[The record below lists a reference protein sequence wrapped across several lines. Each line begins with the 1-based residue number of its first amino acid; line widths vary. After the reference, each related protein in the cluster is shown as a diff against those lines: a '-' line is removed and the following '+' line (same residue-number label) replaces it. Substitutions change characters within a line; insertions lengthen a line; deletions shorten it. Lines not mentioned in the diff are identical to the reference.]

1 MVSAI
6 ERALKDEYEYE
17 AERRGAAKE
26 FEIASEVQARLL
38 PSQAPDYPRL
48 DFGFFYQSA
57 REIGGDYYDF
67 IPFSP
72 VQMGLAV
79 ADVSGKGL
87 SSSLL
92 MASLQGLVRT
102 NLAVRQGEV
111 ARFVTEVN
119 DSFYKLTANNR
130 YATLFFAVVD
140 VSKQTLH
147 YVNAGQ
153 NSPLLFTNGMSDHG
167 PGAPERLECGGLP
180 VGLLARS
187 QYRSEHIPLHGGDV
201 LVAYTD
207 GVVEALNSQQEEFGE
222 ARLSDIVRSS
232 LSLNAAEICKRIA
245 ERLQAFVA
253 ESPQWDDITLVVM
266 KVKPE

>member
-1 MVSAI
+1 
-6 ERALKDEYEYE
+6 
-17 AERRGAAKE
+17 
-26 FEIASEVQARLL
+26 
-38 PSQAPDYPRL
+38 
-48 DFGFFYQSA
+48 
-57 REIGGDYYDF
+57 
-67 IPFSP
+67 
-72 VQMGLAV
+72 
-79 ADVSGKGL
+79 
-87 SSSLL
+87 

-140 VSKQTLH
+140 VSNQTLH

-153 NSPLLFTNGMSDHG
+153 NSPLLFRNGMSDHG
-167 PGAPERLECGGLP
+167 LGTTERLECGGLP

-187 QYRSEHIPLHGGDV
+187 QYRSEHGALHDGDV

-232 LSLNAAEICKRIA
+232 LSLNAAEICKGIA

-253 ESPQWDDITLVVM
+253 ESPKSDDITLVVM